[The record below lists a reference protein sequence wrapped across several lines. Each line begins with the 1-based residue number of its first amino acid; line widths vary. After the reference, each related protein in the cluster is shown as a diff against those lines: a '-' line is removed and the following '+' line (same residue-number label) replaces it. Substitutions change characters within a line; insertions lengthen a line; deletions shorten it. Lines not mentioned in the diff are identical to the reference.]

1 MEFQA
6 EKERSLEMTEHFFQT
21 QRELNPLRDEILA
34 AAALLAASY
43 RKGGQVLIC
52 GNGGSSSDAEHIV
65 GELMKGFLLKRP
77 LPPED
82 IAWFER
88 QYGPAG
94 RSLAE
99 NLQGAL
105 PAIALGAHSSLTSA
119 VANDL
124 SADSVYA
131 QGVMGYG
138 GENSVLIGISTSGNA
153 KNVIAAAMTA
163 RFRKMKVIGLTGKTG
178 GGLRPLCDICLSV
191 PETETYLVQ
200 QQHLALYHFLAA
212 WVESELF

>member
-1 MEFQA
+1 VEKERTLRMTEQFFQA
-6 EKERSLEMTEHFFQT
+6 EADLG
-21 QRELNPLRDEILA
+21 PLRGDILA
-34 AAALLAASY
+34 AAALLAGSY

-52 GNGGSSSDAEHIV
+52 GNGGSSADAEHIV

-82 IAWFER
+82 AAWFEEH
-88 QYGPAG
+88 YGQSG
-94 RSLAE
+94 RNLAE

-105 PAIALGAHSSLTSA
+105 PAIALGSHTSLTSA

-153 KNVIAAAMTA
+153 KNVLAAAMTA
-163 RFRKMKVIGLTGKTG
+163 HFKKMQVIGLTGKDG
-178 GGLRPLCDICLSV
+178 GKLRSLCDICLAV

-200 QQHLALYHFLAA
+200 QRHLALYHFLAA

>member
-1 MEFQA
+1 MQ
-6 EKERSLEMTEHFFQT
+6 KERTLRMTERFFET
-21 QRELNPLRDEILA
+21 QGELDPLRGDILA
-34 AAALLAASY
+34 AAALLADCY
-43 RKGGQVLIC
+43 RKGGQLLVC

-82 IAWFER
+82 AAWFEEH
-88 QYGPAG
+88 YGQSG
-94 RSLAE
+94 RILAE

-105 PAIALGAHSSLTSA
+105 PAIALGAHTSLTSA

-138 GENSVLIGISTSGNA
+138 NENSVLIGISTSGNA

-163 RFRKMKVIGLTGKTG
+163 RFRKMKVIGLTGKSG
-178 GGLRPLCDICLSV
+178 GKLRPLCDICLQV

>member
-1 MEFQA
+1 
-6 EKERSLEMTEHFFQT
+6 MTERFFET
-21 QRELNPLRDEILA
+21 QEKLSFMKDDILNA
-34 AAALLAASY
+34 AAILTECY
-43 RKGGQVLIC
+43 RKGGVVLIC

-82 IAWFER
+82 IAWFEKR
-88 QYGPAG
+88 YADTG
-94 RSLAE
+94 RALAE
-99 NLQGAL
+99 HLQGSL
-105 PAIALGAHSSLTSA
+105 PAIALGAHTSLTSA

-124 SADSVYA
+124 APESIYA

-138 GENSVLIGISTSGNA
+138 KEGSVLIGISTSGNA

-163 RFRKMKVIGLTGKTG
+163 SFKKMKVIGLTGQNG
-178 GGLRPLCDICLSV
+178 GNLKSYSDICLAV
-191 PETETYLVQ
+191 PEHETYLVQ
-200 QQHLALYHFLAA
+200 QYHLAVYHFLAA

>member
-1 MEFQA
+1 V
-6 EKERSLEMTEHFFQT
+6 EKERTLRMTEHFFQT
-21 QRELNPLRDEILA
+21 QRELDPLKGEILA
-34 AAALLAASY
+34 AAALLAGCY
-43 RKGGQVLIC
+43 RKGGQLLLC

-82 IAWFER
+82 TAWFEK
-88 QYGPAG
+88 QYGQIGRNLAG
-94 RSLAE
+94 

-105 PAIALGAHSSLTSA
+105 PAIALGAHTSLTSA

-138 GENSVLIGISTSGNA
+138 NEKSVLIGISTSGNA
-153 KNVIAAAMTA
+153 KNVLAAAMTA
-163 RFRKMKVIGLTGKTG
+163 RFKKMKVIGLTGKNG
-178 GGLRPLCDICLSV
+178 GKLRPLCDICLSV

-200 QQHLALYHFLAA
+200 QRHLALYHYLAA